1 MQKEERGN
9 SGSEED
15 SKSPPPF
22 TQARSCIHES
32 EGESEY
38 GRRERRGDGAVE
50 RKVEEDRR
58 GCKDLP
64 LITPLLAT
72 QNFFY
77 VERER

>member
-1 MQKEERGN
+1 MG
-9 SGSEED
+9 G
-15 SKSPPPF
+15 
-22 TQARSCIHES
+22 
-32 EGESEY
+32 G
-38 GRRERRGDGAVE
+38 RGDGAVE

-77 VERER
+77 VERERDRELISLSLSLSLLSFFFYYFIIYTF